1 MSNRVAV
8 LGGGVGGLSAAHEL
22 IERGFEVTVY
32 ERKDVFG
39 GKARS
44 LSVANTGTDGRRDL
58 PGEHGFRFFP
68 AFYKHLPDS
77 MMRIPDPSTVSVFNN
92 LVHATRIDVTRAGK
106 PPLVLTA
113 RIPQNLEDWTLVF
126 RELFGGIGVP
136 DDEVLFFTDR
146 ILALLTSCPERRLA
160 EYENIPWW
168 TFIDAAN
175 RSTAYQT
182 LLGKG
187 LTRSLV
193 AVRAQEGS
201 TRTVGYTFL
210 QLLYGLLTYGGFDRL
225 LNGPTNDVWLTP
237 WLAYL
242 RAKGVKFSNNT
253 LVNSFVA
260 SETGITSVEATSG
273 GQPVASAADYYI
285 SAMPVEAM
293 APLVNDRM
301 KALAPSLA
309 NLPKI
314 QTAWMNGIQFYLKQ
328 DVPLQFGHTL
338 YADSPWALTS
348 ISQKQFWKA
357 GILAGFG
364 DGNVGGILSVDI
376 SDWETPGIVYGKAAM
391 QCSASEIEKE
401 VWEQMKLHLNVAGV
415 ELLKDQNLVQWFLD
429 PDIQFPNPTA
439 VTNLEPLMINT
450 SGSLQYRPEA
460 AREIPNLFLASDY
473 VKTYTDVACM
483 EAANEAA
490 RRAVNAL
497 LDRAA
502 SSAPRATLWPLSGPE
517 VFQPLVEY
525 DRLRF
530 KAGLPHAAFP
540 SPIVSRAHRFPR
552 LTTVEKVDV
561 NSGTRRS
568 GGAFRRSDTQL

>member
-22 IERGFEVTVY
+22 IERGFDVTVY

-68 AFYKHLPDS
+68 AFYKHLPDT
-77 MMRIPDPSTVSVFNN
+77 MMRIPDPGNISVFNN
-92 LVHATRIDVTRAGK
+92 LVHATRIHVARAGK
-106 PPLVLTA
+106 PALVLTA
-113 RIPQNLEDWTLVF
+113 RIPQNLEDWTFVF
-126 RELFGGIGVP
+126 QEIFGGIGVP
-136 DDEVLFFTDR
+136 EDEVLFFTDR
-146 ILALLTSCPERRLA
+146 ILTLLTSCPERRIA
-160 EYENIPWW
+160 EYENVPWW

-175 RSTAYQT
+175 RSAAYQT

-210 QLLYGLLTYGGFDRL
+210 QLLYGLLSYGGFDRL
-225 LNGPTNDVWLTP
+225 LNGPTNDVWLQLWVT
-237 WLAYL
+237 YL

-253 LVNSFVA
+253 LVKSFAA
-260 SETGITSVEATSG
+260 SEAGITSVAAESN
-273 GQPVASAADYYI
+273 GQELIITADYYI

-293 APLVNDRM
+293 TPLVGDRM

-309 NLPKI
+309 NLNKI
-314 QTAWMNGIQFYLKQ
+314 YTAWMNGIQYYLNQ
-328 DVPLQFGHTL
+328 DVPLEFGHSL

-348 ISQKQFWKA
+348 ISQKQFWKP
-357 GILAGFG
+357 GLLSGFG
-364 DGNVGGILSVDI
+364 DGRVGGILSVDI
-376 SDWETPGIVYGKAAM
+376 SDWEVPGIVYGKPAM

-401 VWEQMKLHLNVAGV
+401 VWEQIKVHVNVADTEV
-415 ELLKDQNLVQWFLD
+415 LQDQNLSQWFLD
-429 PDIQFPNPTA
+429 PDVQFPNPTA

-460 AREIPNLFLASDY
+460 STEIPNLFLASDY
-473 VKTYTDVACM
+473 VKTYTDIACM

-497 LDRAA
+497 LDRAT
-502 SSAPRATLWPLSGPE
+502 SSAPRVTLWPLSEPE

-530 KAGLPHAAFP
+530 KLGLPHAAFP
-540 SPIVSRAHRFPR
+540 LPARA
-552 LTTVEKVDV
+552 
-561 NSGTRRS
+561 
-568 GGAFRRSDTQL
+568 

>member
-22 IERGFEVTVY
+22 IERGFDVTVY

-44 LSVANTGTDGRRDL
+44 LSVANTGTDGRKDL

-68 AFYKHLPDS
+68 AFYKHLPDT
-77 MMRIPDPSTVSVFNN
+77 MMRTPDPSNTSVFNN
-92 LVHATRIDVTRAGK
+92 LVHATRIHVARAGK
-106 PPLVLTA
+106 PPMVLAA
-113 RIPQNLEDWTLVF
+113 RIPQNLEDWALVF
-126 RELFGGIGVP
+126 QEIFGGIGVP
-136 DDEVLFFTDR
+136 DDEVLLFKDR
-146 ILALLTSCPERRLA
+146 ILTLLTSCPERRLA

-225 LNGPTNDVWLTP
+225 LNGPTNDVWLHP
-237 WLAYL
+237 WVTYL
-242 RAKGVKFSNNT
+242 RAKGVKFCNNT
-253 LVNSFVA
+253 LVKSFA
-260 SETGITSVEATSG
+260 ATEAGITSVAAESN
-273 GQPVASAADYYI
+273 GQELIITADYYI

-293 APLVNDRM
+293 TPLVDNRL

-309 NLPKI
+309 NLNKVH
-314 QTAWMNGIQFYLKQ
+314 TAWMNGIQYYLQQ
-328 DVPLQFGHTL
+328 DVPLEFGHTL

-348 ISQKQFWKA
+348 ISQRQFWKTGA
-357 GILAGFG
+357 LAEFG
-364 DGNVGGILSVDI
+364 DGRVAGILSVDI
-376 SDWETPGIVYGKAAM
+376 SDWEVPGVVYGKPAM
-391 QCSASEIEKE
+391 HCSASEIEKE
-401 VWEQMKLHLNVAGV
+401 VWEQIKVHVNVAGTEV
-415 ELLKDQNLVQWFLD
+415 LQDQNLLNWFLD
-429 PDIQFPNPTA
+429 PDVQFPNPTE

-460 AREIPNLFLASDY
+460 STEIPNLFLASDY

-483 EAANEAA
+483 EASNEAA

-502 SSAPRATLWPLSGPE
+502 SSAPRATLWPLSEPAA
-517 VFQPLVEY
+517 FQPLVDY

-530 KAGLPHAAFP
+530 KMGLPHAAFP
-540 SPIVSRAHRFPR
+540 LPAVSQ
-552 LTTVEKVDV
+552 T
-561 NSGTRRS
+561 
-568 GGAFRRSDTQL
+568 

>member
-1 MSNRVAV
+1 M
-8 LGGGVGGLSAAHEL
+8 
-22 IERGFEVTVY
+22 
-32 ERKDVFG
+32 FG

-44 LSVANTGTDGRRDL
+44 LSVANTGTDGRKDL

-68 AFYKHLPDS
+68 AFYRHLPDT
-77 MMRIPDPSTVSVFNN
+77 MMRIPDPGNISVFNN
-92 LVHATRIDVTRAGK
+92 LVHATRIHVARAGK

-113 RIPQNLEDWTLVF
+113 RIPQNLEDWTFVF
-126 RELFGGIGVP
+126 QEIFGGIGVP
-136 DDEVLFFTDR
+136 EHEVLFFTDR
-146 ILALLTSCPERRLA
+146 ILTLLTSCPERRIA
-160 EYENIPWW
+160 EYETIPWW

-175 RSTAYQT
+175 RSAAYQT

-225 LNGPTNDVWLTP
+225 LNGPTNDVWLQLWVT
-237 WLAYL
+237 YL
-242 RAKGVKFSNNT
+242 RAKGVKFCNNT
-253 LVNSFVA
+253 LVKSFAA
-260 SETGITSVEATSG
+260 SEAGITSVVAENN
-273 GQPVASAADYYI
+273 GQELTITADYYI

-293 APLVNDRM
+293 TPLVDDRM

-309 NLPKI
+309 NLNKI
-314 QTAWMNGIQFYLKQ
+314 YTAWMNGIQYYLNQ
-328 DVPLQFGHTL
+328 DMPLEFGHSL

-348 ISQKQFWKA
+348 ISQKQFWKT
-357 GILAGFG
+357 GLLSEFG
-364 DGNVGGILSVDI
+364 DGRVGGILSVDI
-376 SDWETPGIVYGKAAM
+376 SDWEVPGIVYGKPAM

-401 VWEQMKLHLNVAGV
+401 AWEQIKVHVNVAGREV
-415 ELLKDQNLVQWFLD
+415 LQDQNLSQWFLD
-429 PDIQFPNPTA
+429 PDVQFPNPTA

-460 AREIPNLFLASDY
+460 STEIPNLFLASDY

-497 LDRAA
+497 LDRAT
-502 SSAPRATLWPLSGPE
+502 SSAPRVTLWPLSEPE

-530 KAGLPHAAFP
+530 KLGLPHAAFP
-540 SPIVSRAHRFPR
+540 LPAQ
-552 LTTVEKVDV
+552 
-561 NSGTRRS
+561 
-568 GGAFRRSDTQL
+568 A

>member
-1 MSNRVAV
+1 MPNRVAV

-22 IERGFEVTVY
+22 IERGFDVTVY
-32 ERKDVFG
+32 ERKDMFG

-44 LSVANTGTDGRRDL
+44 LSVANTGTGGRRDL

-68 AFYKHLPDS
+68 AFYKHIPDT
-77 MMRIPDPSTVSVFNN
+77 MMRIPDPSNVSVFNN
-92 LVHATRIDVTRAGK
+92 LVHATRIHVARAGK

-113 RIPQNLEDWTLVF
+113 RIPQNLEDWALVF
-126 RELFGGIGVP
+126 QELFGGIGVP
-136 DDEVLFFTDR
+136 DDEVLFFIDR
-146 ILALLTSCPERRLA
+146 ILTLLTSCPERRLA

-175 RSTAYQT
+175 RSTAYQV

-210 QLLYGLLTYGGFDRL
+210 QLLYGILTYGGFDRL
-225 LNGPTNDVWLTP
+225 LNGPTNDVWLQP
-237 WLAYL
+237 WVTYL
-242 RAKGVKFSNNT
+242 RAKGVKFCNNT
-253 LVNSFVA
+253 LVKSFDA
-260 SETGITSVEATSG
+260 SDTGITSVAAESN
-273 GQPVASAADYYI
+273 GQPLTITADYYI

-293 APLVNDRM
+293 TPLVDDRL

-309 NLPKI
+309 NLNKI
-314 QTAWMNGIQFYLKQ
+314 YTAWMNGIQYYLKQ
-328 DVPLQFGHTL
+328 DVPLEFGHSL

-348 ISQKQFWKA
+348 ISQKQFWTS
-357 GILAGFG
+357 GLLSQFG
-364 DGNVGGILSVDI
+364 DEQVGGILSVDI
-376 SDWETPGIVYGKAAM
+376 SDWEVPGIVYGKPAM

-401 VWEQMKLHLNVAGV
+401 AWEQIKVHVNVADADILDDGN
-415 ELLKDQNLVQWFLD
+415 LLQWFLD
-429 PDIQFPNPTA
+429 PDVQFPNPTA
-439 VTNLEPLMINT
+439 VTNLEPLMVNT

-460 AREIPNLFLASDY
+460 STEIPNLFLASDY

-490 RRAVNAL
+490 RRAVNGL
-497 LDRAA
+497 LDRAG
-502 SSAPRATLWPLSGPE
+502 SNAPRAKLWPLSEPD

-530 KAGLPHAAFP
+530 KMGLPHAAVP
-540 SPIVSRAHRFPR
+540 LPAPSRA
-552 LTTVEKVDV
+552 
-561 NSGTRRS
+561 
-568 GGAFRRSDTQL
+568 

>member
-1 MSNRVAV
+1 MPNRVAV

-22 IERGFEVTVY
+22 IERGFDVTVY

-44 LSVANTGTDGRRDL
+44 LSVANTGTGGRRDL

-68 AFYKHLPDS
+68 AFYKHIPDT
-77 MMRIPDPSTVSVFNN
+77 MMRIPDPSNVSVFNN
-92 LVHATRIDVTRAGK
+92 LVHATRIHVARAGK

-113 RIPQNLEDWTLVF
+113 RIPQNLEDWALVF
-126 RELFGGIGVP
+126 QELFGGIGVP
-136 DDEVLFFTDR
+136 DDEVLFFIDR
-146 ILALLTSCPERRLA
+146 ILTLLTSCPERRLA

-175 RSTAYQT
+175 RSTAYQV

-210 QLLYGLLTYGGFDRL
+210 QLLYGILTYGGFDRL
-225 LNGPTNDVWLTP
+225 LNGPTNDVWLQP
-237 WLAYL
+237 WVTYL
-242 RAKGVKFSNNT
+242 RAKGVRFCNNT
-253 LVNSFVA
+253 LVKSFAA
-260 SETGITSVEATSG
+260 SDAGITSVAAESN
-273 GQPVASAADYYI
+273 GQPLTITADYYI

-293 APLVNDRM
+293 TPLVDDRL

-309 NLPKI
+309 NLNKI
-314 QTAWMNGIQFYLKQ
+314 YTAWMNGIQYYLKQ
-328 DVPLQFGHTL
+328 DVPLEFGHSL

-357 GILAGFG
+357 GLLSEFG
-364 DGNVGGILSVDI
+364 DGHVGGILSVDI
-376 SDWETPGIVYGKAAM
+376 SDWEVPGIVYGKPAM

-401 VWEQMKLHLNVAGV
+401 TWEQIKVHVNVAGADV
-415 ELLKDQNLVQWFLD
+415 LEDGNLLQWFLD
-429 PDIQFPNPTA
+429 PDVQFPNPTA
-439 VTNLEPLMINT
+439 VTNLEPLMVNT

-460 AREIPNLFLASDY
+460 STEIPNLFLASDY

-490 RRAVNAL
+490 RRAVNGL
-497 LDRAA
+497 LDRAG
-502 SSAPRATLWPLSGPE
+502 SNAPRAQLWPLYEPDA
-517 VFQPLVEY
+517 FQPLVDY

-530 KAGLPHAAFP
+530 KMGLPHAAFP
-540 SPIVSRAHRFPR
+540 LPAVSR
-552 LTTVEKVDV
+552 T
-561 NSGTRRS
+561 
-568 GGAFRRSDTQL
+568 

>member
-22 IERGFEVTVY
+22 IERGFDVTVY

-44 LSVANTGTDGRRDL
+44 LSVPNSGTGGRRDL

-68 AFYKHLPDS
+68 AFYKHLPDT
-77 MMRIPDPSTVSVFNN
+77 MMRIPDPSNVSVFNN
-92 LVHATRIDVTRAGK
+92 LVHATRILLARAGK
-106 PPLVLTA
+106 PALVLTA
-113 RIPQNLEDWTLVF
+113 RIPQSLEDWALVF
-126 RELFGGIGVP
+126 QEIFGGIGVP
-136 DDEVLFFTDR
+136 DNEVLFFTDR
-146 ILALLTSCPERRLA
+146 ILTLLTSCPERRIA
-160 EYENIPWW
+160 EYENLPWW

-193 AVRAQEGS
+193 AVRAQQGS

-225 LNGPTNDVWLTP
+225 LNGPTNDVWLQP
-237 WLAYL
+237 WITYL
-242 RAKGVKFSNNT
+242 GAEGVKFCNNT
-253 LVNSFVA
+253 LVKSFA
-260 SETGITSVEATSG
+260 MSEAGI
-273 GQPVASAADYYI
+273 ASADAESNGQELTITADYYV

-293 APLVNDRM
+293 TPLVDDRM
-301 KALAPSLA
+301 KTLAPSLA
-309 NLPKI
+309 NLNKI

-328 DVPLQFGHTL
+328 DVPLDFGHSL

-348 ISQKQFWKA
+348 VSQKQFWKA
-357 GILAGFG
+357 GMLAQFG
-364 DGNVGGILSVDI
+364 DGSLGGILSVDI
-376 SDWETPGIVYGKAAM
+376 SDWQTPGVVYGKPAM

-401 VWEQMKLHLNVAGV
+401 TWAQLKLHLNVSGTEVLQDAN
-415 ELLKDQNLVQWFLD
+415 LLEWFLD
-429 PDIQFPNPTA
+429 PDVQFPNPTA

-460 AREIPNLFLASDY
+460 STEIPNLFLASDY

-497 LDRAA
+497 LDRAG
-502 SSAPRATLWPLSGPE
+502 SSATRATLWPLSEPE

-530 KAGLPHAAFP
+530 KLGLPHAAFSLP
-540 SPIVSRAHRFPR
+540 PI
-552 LTTVEKVDV
+552 
-561 NSGTRRS
+561 SG
-568 GGAFRRSDTQL
+568 A